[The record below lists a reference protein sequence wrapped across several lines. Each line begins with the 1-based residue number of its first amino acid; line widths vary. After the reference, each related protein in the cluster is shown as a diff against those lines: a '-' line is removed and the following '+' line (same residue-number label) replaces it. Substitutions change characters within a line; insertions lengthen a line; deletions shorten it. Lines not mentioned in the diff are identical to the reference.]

1 MTINPYS
8 DNILAWSV
16 SYYVGQSSTVINYVL
31 WDCGSI
37 KLILVVCIVQIIS
50 YIWLWA
56 QISWTSVLE
65 EERMVTKQ
73 GKSKREWQSA
83 GVLCATRRASK
94 TASSC
99 RRKQSAAKAKRKGE
113 GDFTRKQLH
122 YGRTRNWRRRN
133 TLHCKRIEEATK
145 EAEKIAATEA

>member
-8 DNILAWSV
+8 DNILVSQLLCWS
-16 SYYVGQSSTVINYVL
+16 VINYVL
-31 WDCGSI
+31 WDRGSI

-99 RRKQSAAKAKRKGE
+99 RRKQRCASKVQRRQSAKAKEILHANNCIMAGREIGGE
-113 GDFTRKQLH
+113 ETRYIVRESKKQQ
-122 YGRTRNWRRRN
+122 
-133 TLHCKRIEEATK
+133 KRQK
-145 EAEKIAATEA
+145 K